1 MNILK
6 LLDSPPKVK
15 EARASS
21 SLIDGRGNFCQYIFP
36 GERCGDLPISGVSKL
51 LPPVPDYQRKTM
63 HPTIEWKDGKVVL
76 IDQRKLPLQEVYL
89 ECRDENEVAE
99 AIEKMAIRGAP
110 AIGVAAAY
118 GVALGTLNTGPR
130 EDLGARFEQIVTR
143 LARTRPT
150 ARNLFW
156 ALERMKQVFEEN
168 RVLPCG
174 ALGLKLVQEARA
186 IEEDDLQR
194 NHKIGTYGSGLI
206 KDGDSILTHCNA
218 GGLAT
223 AGYGTAI
230 GVIRAAFGEGKKI
243 HVFVD
248 ETRPFLQGARLT
260 AWELDRLNIPFTLI
274 TDNTAGWLMKK
285 GEVHLV
291 ITGAD
296 RIARNGD
303 AANKIGTYAAAVLA
317 KYHGLPFYVAAPLST
332 FDFSLRGG
340 AEIPIEERPAEEVRE
355 AGGCAITLPHVH
367 VRNPAF
373 DVTPA
378 RLISA
383 IICERGVARP
393 PYSKS
398 LSQWRREHYEHPGD

>member
-1 MNILK
+1 
-6 LLDSPPKVK
+6 
-15 EARASS
+15 
-21 SLIDGRGNFCQYIFP
+21 
-36 GERCGDLPISGVSKL
+36 
-51 LPPVPDYQRKTM
+51 M

-89 ECRDENEVAE
+89 ECGDENEVAE

-118 GVALGTLNTGPR
+118 GVALGVLKIGPL
-130 EDLGARFEQIVTR
+130 EDLTGRFERILAR

-156 ALERMKQVFEEN
+156 ALERMKEVFEEN
-168 RVLPCG
+168 KILPCG
-174 ALGLKLVQEARA
+174 ALGLRLVREARA
-186 IEEDDLQR
+186 IEEDDLER
-194 NHKIGTYGSGLI
+194 NKKIGFFGRDLI

-223 AGYGTAI
+223 AGYGTAV
-230 GVIRAAFGEGKKI
+230 GVIRAAFEQGKKI

-260 AWELDRLNIPFTLI
+260 AWELDKLGIPFTLI
-274 TDNTAGWLMKK
+274 TDNMAGWLMKK
-285 GEVHLV
+285 GEVGLA

-303 AANKIGTYAAAVLA
+303 AANKIGTYAVAVLA
-317 KYHGLPFYVAAPLST
+317 QYHDVPFYVAAPLST
-332 FDFSLRGG
+332 FDFSLRTGE
-340 AEIPIEERPAEEVRE
+340 EIPIEERPAEEVRE
-355 AGGCAITLPHVH
+355 AGGCAITLPHVR

-378 RLISA
+378 KLISA
-383 IICERGVARP
+383 IISERGIARP
-393 PYSKS
+393 PFRRS
-398 LSQWRREHYEHPGD
+398 LADWKK